1 MENIVLAANLAV
13 VHLEIFIMELISE
26 QAKGAIISANI
37 LKISGGVGGG
47 GGRLPM
53 MLEEV
58 MIQQRVLITV
68 NLLQISGVRK
78 VRYRFRSR
86 RSTLARS
93 GTDSRQVQYFRK
105 VRSRFRGR
113 HSTFARYGAEFD
125 AGAALNQRGGWG
137 GGATPPPH
145 DV

>member
-1 MENIVLAANLAV
+1 MMFEEAMIQQRV
-13 VHLEIFIMELISE
+13 VMI
-26 QAKGAIISANI
+26 
-37 LKISGGVGGG
+37 
-47 GGRLPM
+47 
-53 MLEEV
+53 EEV
-58 MIQQRVLITV
+58 MIQQRALITV

-113 HSTFARYGAEFD
+113 RSTFARGTNFA
-125 AGAALNQRGGWG
+125 AGAALSQGTVQSLTH
-137 GGATPPPH
+137 AQH
-145 DV
+145 